1 MKMTPVW
8 KSAAFWSTVV
18 ASVVAIVAG
27 LNYQMEAE
35 MVGAVAAIVI
45 GYLVSRGY
53 VAGKVAE
60 AGGQKL
66 AAGGEPKDGEI
77 NF

>member
-1 MKMTPVW
+1 MKMTPVY

-18 ASVVAIVAG
+18 GCIVSIVAG

-35 MVGAVAAIVI
+35 MVGAVAALII
-45 GYLVSRGY
+45 GYLVSRGV
-53 VAGKVAE
+53 VAAKVAQM
-60 AGGQKL
+60 GGGRLGADDPAEK
-66 AAGGEPKDGEI
+66 EV

>member
-1 MKMTPVW
+1 MKMTPIW

-18 ASVVAIVAG
+18 GSIVAIVAG

-35 MVGAVAAIVI
+35 MVGAVSAIVI

-60 AGGQKL
+60 SVGTRL
-66 AAGGEPKDGEI
+66 AAGEPEQKEI